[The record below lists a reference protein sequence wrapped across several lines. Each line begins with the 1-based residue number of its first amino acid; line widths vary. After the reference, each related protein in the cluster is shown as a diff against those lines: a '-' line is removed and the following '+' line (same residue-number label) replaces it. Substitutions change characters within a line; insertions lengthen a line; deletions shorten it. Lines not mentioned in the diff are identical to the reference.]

1 MMKLEDSALACVLV
15 LLASGPSCMHMQPLV
30 RKTLVRNSSALGAFC
45 LDGSPPAYHL
55 QRGFGDGAN
64 NWILFFEGGGCDNA
78 SHNPDFYN
86 WNRVKLRYCDGASFT
101 GDGKFDNGTTLLYFR
116 GKRIWEAIVNDL
128 LSKGLANAHQ
138 ALLTGC
144 SAGGLATF
152 LHCDSF
158 ARMLPKA
165 SVKCL
170 SDAGFF
176 LDVKDVSLNYT
187 IRSTFKAVV
196 SLQGVKRNLDRRCR
210 KSMYDPELCFFPQYT
225 LKYITTPF
233 FVLNSVYDAIQFH
246 RFWVPYSA
254 DVGRTWGHC
263 RHQLAACNADQIAVL
278 QGFRHRMLKALSYL
292 LKDKQSGGTFITS
305 CLTHCQSNAQE
316 LWFAVDSPRIH
327 NKTMAEAVG
336 DWYFDRRRT
345 KEVDCGYPC
354 DTCRDL
360 APLPQLHENQSYFKI
375 NAKMKMDVDQFV
387 LCLFLLLVFA
397 PWSIYSDE
405 RLLVGMTIVQDA
417 AARGAVCLDGS
428 LPAYHLHR
436 GFGDG
441 SNNWLLQFEGGGWCN
456 DVSSCLERAKTRRGS
471 THYMEKFKVFSGI
484 LSNNASLNPD
494 FYNWNRVKL
503 RYCDGASFSG
513 DGMFDNG
520 VISHISSVS
529 CRDGKRL
536 LPSGLIGGYGWV
548 ETDISS
554 SFRGQKIWEAIIY
567 DLLPQGLSSA
577 RMALLSGCSAGGL
590 ATFLHCDN
598 LSNIQDISLNYTM
611 RSFYNDLIALQFHH
625 GWFHHLLICA
635 DTGIMCKF
643 NPAAC
648 DATQIDVLQGFRR
661 DMLRLL
667 THSKYSSSVGMFIN
681 SCFAHCQSESQE
693 LGWLLILLEY
703 TIRPLQKLL
712 EIGTLDRKIT
722 KEIDCPYPCDK
733 TCQNIIP
740 SPQVH

>member
-1 MMKLEDSALACVLV
+1 MMKLEDIALACVLV

-30 RKTLVRNSSALGAFC
+30 RKTLVPNASALGAFC

-55 QRGFGDGAN
+55 QKGFGDGAN
-64 NWILFFEGGGCDNA
+64 NWILFFEGGGWCGDISSCLERTKSGYGSSRYMHKWAFFSGILSDNA
-78 SHNPDFYN
+78 YHNPDFYN

-116 GKRIWEAIVNDL
+116 GKRIWEAIVRDL
-128 LSKGLANAHQ
+128 LSKGMANAHQ

-176 LDVKDVSLNYT
+176 LDVKDVSLNHT

-246 RFWVPYSA
+246 RSWVPYSA

-316 LWFAVDSPRIH
+316 FWFAVDSPRIH

-345 KEVDCGYPC
+345 KEIDCGYPC
-354 DTCRDL
+354 DTCRNL
-360 APLPQLHENQSYFKI
+360 APLPQATEY
-375 NAKMKMDVDQFV
+375 AKF
-387 LCLFLLLVFA
+387 
-397 PWSIYSDE
+397 E
-405 RLLVGMTIVQDA
+405 
-417 AARGAVCLDGS
+417 S
-428 LPAYHLHR
+428 LIPQAGTHGR
-436 GFGDG
+436 IGF
-441 SNNWLLQFEGGGWCN
+441 NN
-456 DVSSCLERAKTRRGS
+456 
-471 THYMEKFKVFSGI
+471 Y
-484 LSNNASLNPD
+484 
-494 FYNWNRVKL
+494 
-503 RYCDGASFSG
+503 
-513 DGMFDNG
+513 
-520 VISHISSVS
+520 
-529 CRDGKRL
+529 
-536 LPSGLIGGYGWV
+536 
-548 ETDISS
+548 
-554 SFRGQKIWEAIIY
+554 
-567 DLLPQGLSSA
+567 
-577 RMALLSGCSAGGL
+577 
-590 ATFLHCDN
+590 
-598 LSNIQDISLNYTM
+598 
-611 RSFYNDLIALQFHH
+611 
-625 GWFHHLLICA
+625 
-635 DTGIMCKF
+635 
-643 NPAAC
+643 
-648 DATQIDVLQGFRR
+648 
-661 DMLRLL
+661 
-667 THSKYSSSVGMFIN
+667 
-681 SCFAHCQSESQE
+681 
-693 LGWLLILLEY
+693 
-703 TIRPLQKLL
+703 
-712 EIGTLDRKIT
+712 
-722 KEIDCPYPCDK
+722 
-733 TCQNIIP
+733 
-740 SPQVH
+740 

>member
-1 MMKLEDSALACVLV
+1 MAKEQNRGSRWKLKSAAAAALNSFLLNSFTGLNGGNKQNPAIKFHRKSDSY
-15 LLASGPSCMHMQPLV
+15 SGD
-30 RKTLVRNSSALGAFC
+30 R
-45 LDGSPPAYHL
+45 D
-55 QRGFGDGAN
+55 
-64 NWILFFEGGGCDNA
+64 EGGGWCGDISSCLERTKSGYGSSRYMHKWTFFSGILSDNA

-101 GDGKFDNGTTLLYFR
+101 GDGKLTTG

-316 LWFAVDSPRIH
+316 LWFAVDSR
-327 NKTMAEAVG
+327 
-336 DWYFDRRRT
+336 
-345 KEVDCGYPC
+345 
-354 DTCRDL
+354 
-360 APLPQLHENQSYFKI
+360 
-375 NAKMKMDVDQFV
+375 
-387 LCLFLLLVFA
+387 
-397 PWSIYSDE
+397 
-405 RLLVGMTIVQDA
+405 
-417 AARGAVCLDGS
+417 
-428 LPAYHLHR
+428 
-436 GFGDG
+436 
-441 SNNWLLQFEGGGWCN
+441 
-456 DVSSCLERAKTRRGS
+456 
-471 THYMEKFKVFSGI
+471 
-484 LSNNASLNPD
+484 
-494 FYNWNRVKL
+494 
-503 RYCDGASFSG
+503 
-513 DGMFDNG
+513 
-520 VISHISSVS
+520 
-529 CRDGKRL
+529 
-536 LPSGLIGGYGWV
+536 
-548 ETDISS
+548 
-554 SFRGQKIWEAIIY
+554 
-567 DLLPQGLSSA
+567 
-577 RMALLSGCSAGGL
+577 
-590 ATFLHCDN
+590 
-598 LSNIQDISLNYTM
+598 
-611 RSFYNDLIALQFHH
+611 
-625 GWFHHLLICA
+625 
-635 DTGIMCKF
+635 
-643 NPAAC
+643 
-648 DATQIDVLQGFRR
+648 
-661 DMLRLL
+661 
-667 THSKYSSSVGMFIN
+667 
-681 SCFAHCQSESQE
+681 
-693 LGWLLILLEY
+693 EY
-703 TIRPLQKLL
+703 TIRPWLKQLV
-712 EIGTLDRKIT
+712 IGTSTEEEPRRSIAGILATRAAT
-722 KEIDCPYPCDK
+722 
-733 TCQNIIP
+733 
-740 SPQVH
+740 